1 MAGTLS
7 ITSYNL
13 HGLFN
18 RFSLL
23 TSLCKNY
30 DIVLVQEHR
39 LPSSVLCKLST
50 LDRNFDCCAVSS
62 MDAKSCHG
70 PLTGRP
76 FGGVAILWNKK
87 LSPVI
92 EVVGTDTEGRGLSV
106 RLRGTDNKSI
116 VLTCVLC
123 LFALS

>member
-18 RFSLL
+18 GFSLL
-23 TSLCKNY
+23 TLLCKNY
-30 DIVLVQEHR
+30 DIVLVQEHW
-39 LPSSVLCKLST
+39 LPSSGLCKLST

-62 MDAKSCHG
+62 MDAKSCRG
-70 PLTGRP
+70 PLIGRP
-76 FGGVAILWNKK
+76 FGGIAILWNKK
-87 LSPVI
+87 YSPVI
-92 EVVGTDTEGRGLSV
+92 EIVGRDTEGRGLSV

-116 VLTCVLC
+116 LY
-123 LFALS
+123 